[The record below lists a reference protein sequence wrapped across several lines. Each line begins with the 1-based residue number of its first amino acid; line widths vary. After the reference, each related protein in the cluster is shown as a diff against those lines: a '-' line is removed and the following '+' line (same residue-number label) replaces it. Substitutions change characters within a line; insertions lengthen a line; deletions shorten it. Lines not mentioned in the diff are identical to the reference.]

1 MHKLLFRQ
9 ILWLLTIMMLSACGS
24 NDDPIIQPELPS
36 AEEQAICFS
45 SSYEEGEELVT
56 RAPEASSCTRASINA
71 PATRATTPLN
81 QNFIV
86 YGYKTLSGSEPVNV
100 FPGYNVTY
108 TASSAGSS
116 EDNTHN
122 YSYVDPS
129 KKQFIKYWDYSA
141 TEYRYWGYVPQ
152 SDNKITAST
161 DGKQLT
167 INGLSVGITEPAN
180 YLVSTLKTVTKDDY
194 NQVVQLHFV
203 HPYAKVRVMVYSGEK
218 LEPAHDG
225 KEGDAI
231 ELSQISFGPNDTD
244 KKIVKSATVKVSY
257 PLSGTDPEAYSIE
270 SLTNLDKFEY
280 KGFDTPV
287 SGSGK
292 VLKLT
297 AANCA
302 SNTAAVAYPKETVE
316 SSKADQTF
324 YYVLPTGTGVTAPD
338 YKFSVSVDGDDELK
352 TAIVPSVYM
361 HWKPNYQ
368 YTYIF
373 KILEGGLIFVDA
385 KVEDGWKFGGS
396 GADKWTN
403 W

>member
-1 MHKLLFRQ
+1 
-9 ILWLLTIMMLSACGS
+9 MMLSACGS
-24 NDDPIIQPELPS
+24 NDDPIIQPDLPS

-129 KKQFIKYWDYSA
+129 NNQFIKYWDYSA
-141 TEYRYWGYVPQ
+141 IEYRYWGYVPHP
-152 SDNKITAST
+152 DGKITTST

-231 ELSQISFGPNDTD
+231 ELSQISFGPNDAT
-244 KKIVKSATVKVSY
+244 KKILKTATVKVSY

-270 SLTNLDKFEY
+270 TPTDLTGNKFEY
-280 KGFDTPV
+280 QGFDTPI

-302 SNTAAVAYPKETVE
+302 SNTAAVAYPKEADE
-316 SSKADQTF
+316 SQKDNQTF

-385 KVEDGWKFGGS
+385 KVETGWQKGGS
-396 GADKWTN
+396 GTDVWTN